1 LSAQALIVSCLLVG
15 SAWVQSPDFVG
26 PSWMNS
32 SSPNPSPLPGADTPG
47 LLSNVPLWYAAQATP
62 PQALPLTI
70 EPPRNDNG
78 YLESLFDD
86 SGQTTNY
93 YDPFSRQF
101 AYGSAGAQ
109 PYRLGWYSYDDFVWM
124 PNARASIGGNFQ
136 DLEWN
141 AWLRY
146 SNLVRNSLVFSW
158 TGAFNSKWWAGP
170 TGIDFPPY
178 GNQLVSD
185 FQLSSHWSGGWN
197 WQLGVTPQINSDF
210 TRTLN
215 SNALMFDVRAV
226 ALFRPAP
233 EWTVA
238 VGVAFWNRATDH
250 LIPYGG
256 VIWAPNDRWEFRLLF
271 PRSRISYY
279 AGNYFGC
286 EAWGYVS
293 LEYNIDAYQLDFQ
306 DPHVS
311 TRGELDDFR
320 LLKGFNLARGRW
332 NFFWEGGAVFD
343 RHVRFRCDV
352 GDFGINEGLMIR
364 TGITY

>member
-1 LSAQALIVSCLLVG
+1 
-15 SAWVQSPDFVG
+15 
-26 PSWMNS
+26 MNS
-32 SSPNPSPLPGADTPG
+32 SPPNPSPTLGGDAPS
-47 LLSNVPLWYAAQATP
+47 LLSDAPPWYAAPGTV
-62 PQALPLTI
+62 PQAVPLAAAPQIYSNSFLT
-70 EPPRNDNG
+70 
-78 YLESLFDD
+78 SVFDV
-86 SGQTTNY
+86 SGPTTNY

-101 AYGSAGAQ
+101 AYGSAGAK
-109 PYRLGWYSYDDFVWM
+109 PHRLGWYSYDDFVWM

-146 SNLVRNSLVFSW
+146 STLVRNSLVFSW
-158 TGAFNSKWWAGP
+158 TGAFNSKWWTGP

-215 SNALMFDVRAV
+215 SNALMCDMRAV

-233 EWTVA
+233 EWTFA
-238 VGVAFWNRATDH
+238 VGAAFWNRATDH

-279 AGNYFGC
+279 AGSYFGC

-293 LEYNIDAYQLDFQ
+293 LEYNIEAYQLNIQ
-306 DPHVS
+306 NPHVS
-311 TRGELDDFR
+311 VRGELADYR

-343 RHVRFRCDV
+343 RHVRFRGDV